1 MVTLRV
7 QSLGLLTGES
17 YHHLAPE
24 AGGKGE
30 RPAGLYVITAYL
42 VLLCAGKCVKYIVS
56 STQHRFAKWTLFCRQ
71 AQKKKETCLKCHREH
86 VVGPSGP

>member
-17 YHHLAPE
+17 YRHLAPPE

-42 VLLCAGKCVKYIVS
+42 VLLCAGKCFKYIVS
-56 STQHRFAKWTLFCRQ
+56 STQPRFAKWTPFCRQ
-71 AQKKKETCLKCHREH
+71 AKKKKDTCPK
-86 VVGPSGP
+86 